1 MADLLAIWEQ
11 YKHHFC
17 DNLWRQLT
25 RDRGFP
31 LPLLDPHY
39 NYGLFL
45 LAESLT
51 DQQQS
56 FADHGLPCFAWDW
69 TQVHQSRSVTDR
81 LEQNTALV
89 ATMQAQLN
97 PDQQSCFTRII
108 MAVDTDPQMAHFYLQ
123 GPGGTGKTFLY
134 KTLCYYFRGQG
145 KTVLCVASIGIAAL
159 LLPQGQTSHS
169 QFKIPL
175 ELNELSISSISKQSA
190 LARMLQHLD
199 LIIWDKVPIQHK
211 YCF

>member
-1 MADLLAIWEQ
+1 MAHPLAIWEW

-17 DNLWRQLT
+17 DDLWRQLT
-25 RDRGFP
+25 RDGGFP

-39 NYGLFL
+39 NYSLFL

-51 DQQQS
+51 DQQQTLV
-56 FADHGLPCFAWDW
+56 DHRLPCFAWDW

-81 LEQNTALV
+81 LEQDTALA

-97 PDQQSCFTRII
+97 PDQQSCFTRIVT
-108 MAVDTDPQMAHFYLQ
+108 AVDTDPQTAHFYLQ

-134 KTLCYYFRGQG
+134 KTLCYYFRGQE
-145 KTVLCVASIGIAAL
+145 KTVLCVASTGIAAL

-175 ELNELSISSISKQSA
+175 ELNESSISSISKQSA

-199 LIIWDKVPIQHK
+199 LII
-211 YCF
+211 